1 MARGVRTVS
10 GAEASGKPVL
20 SGFAEPEREDER
32 MRIAM
37 ISGHADPS
45 DEASGGRG
53 AYVGDLSAALA
64 AEGHDVRVY
73 TRRVADDR
81 AETAD
86 VGAGV
91 RVVRVPAGPP
101 RPLSDD
107 ELLPY
112 TKDFSRWLVERWRG
126 DGWIPAVAHA
136 HYWTSGLAAV
146 TAGRQAGV
154 PVVQSYHDLGAL
166 ARRND
171 APAGP
176 PQRIGYERVLG
187 RAVDRIVAQSQHE
200 LRELVRMGV
209 PRSRLVLIPGGVD
222 DERFHPDGPA
232 QPRTVRRRVL
242 SVGALTTRKGHQD
255 VIAAL
260 RLVPDAECVVVGGPP
275 AASLATD
282 PAARELRALADR
294 HELGDRLQLVGRVP
308 RAEMP
313 SWYRSADLLVAAPW
327 YEPFGLSPLEAM
339 ACGVPVVGT
348 AVGGIAETVVEGL
361 TGDLVPPRD
370 PRALGTAIRRLLGD
384 PVRHLAY
391 ATAAIDR
398 ARQVYSWKRVAA
410 QLSSVYSALGGL
422 RTRPSGAVA

>member
-1 MARGVRTVS
+1 
-10 GAEASGKPVL
+10 
-20 SGFAEPEREDER
+20 

-37 ISGHADPS
+37 ISEHADPS
-45 DEASGGRG
+45 DGVASGGRG
-53 AYVGDLSAALA
+53 AYVGDLSTALA
-64 AEGHDVRVY
+64 AAGHEVRVY
-73 TRRVADDR
+73 TRRVAESAAASTEFGGD
-81 AETAD
+81 
-86 VGAGV
+86 GV
-91 RVVRVPAGPP
+91 AVVRVPAGPA
-101 RPLSDD
+101 RPLSDS

-112 TKDFSRWLVERWRG
+112 TKDFSRWLVDRWRG
-126 DGWIPAVAHA
+126 DDWTPAVAHA
-136 HYWTSGLAAV
+136 HFWTSGLAAV
-146 TAGRQAGV
+146 TAGRQTGV
-154 PVVQSYHDLGAL
+154 PVVQSYHELATA

-171 APAGP
+171 VFSGP

-187 RAVDRIVAQSQHE
+187 RAVDQVVAQSQDE

-222 DERFHPDGPA
+222 DELFQPEGPGA
-232 QPRTVRRRVL
+232 ARGPRRRVL
-242 SVGALTTRKGHQD
+242 SVGALTPRKGHQD
-255 VIAAL
+255 VISAL

-275 AASLATD
+275 AAGLAEDPGARSL
-282 PAARELRALADR
+282 RELADR
-294 HELGDRLQLVGRVP
+294 YDVADRVHLIGSVP
-308 RAEMP
+308 RREMP
-313 SWYRSADLLVAAPW
+313 QWYRSADLLVAAPW

-361 TGDLVPPRD
+361 TGDLVAPRD

-410 QLSSVYSALGGL
+410 QLSSVYAALAGM